1 MSGAWPHTMVNLDKT
16 IKFTLAMG
24 SPWDV
29 DKDNLQY
36 DKLLFIS
43 SANYKSSYIGKSM
56 MKMPNDIDN
65 YFSK

>member
-1 MSGAWPHTMVNLDKT
+1 
-16 IKFTLAMG
+16 MG

-36 DKLLFIS
+36 DKLLLRS
-43 SANYKSSYIGKSM
+43 LANYKSSYIGKSM